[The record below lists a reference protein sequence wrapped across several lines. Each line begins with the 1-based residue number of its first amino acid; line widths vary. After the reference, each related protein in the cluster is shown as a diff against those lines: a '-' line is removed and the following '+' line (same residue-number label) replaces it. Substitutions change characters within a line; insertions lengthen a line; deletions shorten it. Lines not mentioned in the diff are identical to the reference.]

1 MIAGLADNQ
10 RRQQTGPRNAFL
22 NRLQRN
28 RCRCDSALTAG
39 AGIFFQMM
47 VMHFELPR
55 HKLQHATDL
64 FADTA
69 LFAMTDI
76 ADFLFR

>member
-1 MIAGLADNQ
+1 
-10 RRQQTGPRNAFL
+10 
-22 NRLQRN
+22 
-28 RCRCDSALTAG
+28 
-39 AGIFFQMM
+39 M